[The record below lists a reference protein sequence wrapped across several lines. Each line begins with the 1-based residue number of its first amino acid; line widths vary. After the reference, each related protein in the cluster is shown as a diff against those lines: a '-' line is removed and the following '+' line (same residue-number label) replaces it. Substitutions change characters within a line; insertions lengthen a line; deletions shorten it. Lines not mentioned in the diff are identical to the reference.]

1 MWVVLGRG
9 VINEEGGIKGGLDCG
24 WGWRGYSRH
33 SRMARPAH
41 THTPVVIFISDIF
54 GVDLVNTKL
63 LADEWAGAGWKVLL
77 PDFLEGDAVGHEHL
91 KVGRVRGPNA
101 SAGGRGPLGGRRS
114 RSSLGP
120 VRGHWRGRD
129 VGVCAVIERGRGD
142 KPERGKAK
150 KESKHLS
157 RTKLSSLTFQA
168 IVPNVRDKEKLTLA
182 TKATNAAETAAALGP
197 WVVKHREAG
206 E

>member
-1 MWVVLGRG
+1 MRVDCVGGGR
-9 VINEEGGIKGGLDCG
+9 VIHEEGRNKGGLDCG
-24 WGWRGYSRH
+24 WGWGSGWRGYSRH

-101 SAGGRGPLGGRRS
+101 SAGGPGFQGGRSPRS
-114 RSSLGP
+114 RSRPGEGVLARAGRKR
-120 VRGHWRGRD
+120 VR
-129 VGVCAVIERGRGD
+129 
-142 KPERGKAK
+142 
-150 KESKHLS
+150 S
-157 RTKLSSLTFQA
+157 
-168 IVPNVRDKEKLTLA
+168 
-182 TKATNAAETAAALGP
+182 
-197 WVVKHREAG
+197 HRERTRRQAG
-206 E
+206 KGQDEEGKQTSGPYEA